1 MKLGADVNVED
12 VNGDTPLHLA
22 LSNKKSQTSS
32 ADFDPEEAP
41 SIFSVCIF
49 YCVLLLVIFSCNIR
63 NANVR
68 RYNL

>member
-22 LSNKKSQTSS
+22 LSNKKSQTCS

-49 YCVLLLVIFSCNIR
+49 YCVLLLIIFSCNIR
-63 NANVR
+63 YVDIR
-68 RYNL
+68 CYHL